1 MLCTW
6 GSSQLDQYACIIFVA
21 VIVEDMPV
29 DSCKQH
35 TVVVYID
42 SGNYT
47 EALLRSELADVEVLM
62 ESHKVVATAN
72 SWC

>member
-1 MLCTW
+1 M
-6 GSSQLDQYACIIFVA
+6 A

>member
-6 GSSQLDQYACIIFVA
+6 GSSQLDQYACIIFVT

-29 DSCKQH
+29 DSCEQH
-35 TVVVYID
+35 AVVVYID
-42 SGNYT
+42 RRNYT